1 MPHSKLIR
9 EALQAGE
16 GIVRL
21 VPCWVPRLF
30 NTPGGRLKLHP
41 HDLYAFGPERGGIDE
56 RWLCSTTKADNG
68 PATLKDEGL
77 SYIDYNGG
85 RVLLRDALQEM
96 GESGWQVLAKLFD
109 NRGPIP
115 HHMHQNEEH
124 AARVG
129 RLPKPE
135 AYYFPV
141 QYNLVE
147 QGFPYTFFGLD
158 PGTTRAEVRR
168 CLERW
173 DEADNGILY
182 HSRAYKLKPGTG
194 WQIDT
199 GILHAPGTMVT
210 YEVQGPS
217 DVSAVFQNM
226 LEGRYIGWE
235 ALVKDVPPEFHRD
248 LDYIVDMLDWEPNV
262 DPHFA
267 EHRLVYPRAAKESD
281 EFSEKWVIYSTPYY
295 SAKELTVLPGH
306 SVVLKDAAAYGI
318 LVIQGSGK
326 VGNLEIET
334 PTKIR
339 FGQMTRDELFVTTA
353 RAKEGV
359 SVTNRSHSEKLVLLK
374 HFGPGNPDH
383 ARAIR

>member
-1 MPHSKLIR
+1 MNTTQLVR
-9 EALQAGE
+9 QAVEAGE
-16 GIVRL
+16 GILRI
-21 VPCWVPRLF
+21 VPCWVPRLL

-56 RWLCSTTKADNG
+56 RWLCSITKADNG
-68 PATLKDEGL
+68 PGTLKDEGL
-77 SYIDYNGG
+77 SYINHGGG
-85 RVLLRDALQEM
+85 RALLRDALQEL
-96 GESGWQVLAKLFD
+96 GENGWQVLAKLFD

-115 HHMHQNEEH
+115 HHMHQSEEH

-141 QYNLVE
+141 QYNLV
-147 QGFPYTFFGLD
+147 QHDFPYTFFGLD
-158 PGTTRAEVRR
+158 PGTTRADIRR

-173 DEADNGILY
+173 QQEDNGILY
-182 HSRAYKLKPGTG
+182 HSRAYKLRPGTG

-199 GILHAPGTMVT
+199 GILHAPGSLVT

-217 DVSAVFQNM
+217 DVGAVFQNVVD
-226 LEGRYIGWE
+226 GRYVPRNSLI
-235 ALVKDVPPEFHRD
+235 KDVPPESQDD

-267 EHRLVYPRAAKESD
+267 EHRFLSPRISKESE

-295 SAKELTVLPGH
+295 SAKELTVHPGH
-306 SVVLKDAAAYGI
+306 SVSIKDSAAYGI
-318 LVIQGSGK
+318 LVVQGWGC
-326 VGNLEIET
+326 VGTLEVAA

-339 FGQMTRDELFVTTA
+339 FGQMTQDELFVTTV
-353 RAKEGV
+353 RAKQGV
-359 SVTNRSHSEKLVLLK
+359 SVVNKSRSEKLVLLK
-374 HFGPGNPDH
+374 HFGPGNSEH
-383 ARAIR
+383 ARAMR